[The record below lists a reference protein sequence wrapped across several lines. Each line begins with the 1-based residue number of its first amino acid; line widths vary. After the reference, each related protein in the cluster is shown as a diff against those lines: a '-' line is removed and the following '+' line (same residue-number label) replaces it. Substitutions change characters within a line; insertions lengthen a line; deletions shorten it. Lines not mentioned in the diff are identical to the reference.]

1 MPRLFQG
8 RGEFPGSRQPHF
20 DAERVVENEWLL
32 TLLPVKESGD
42 AVVLAGS
49 DAAAD
54 LKIRDHVRLLVVE
67 GLEEFFVVARR
78 EVLQRLVIESMG
90 PCHLV
95 ARELG
100 LQLGSLNERVHRF
113 CV

>member
-1 MPRLFQG
+1 M
-8 RGEFPGSRQPHF
+8 
-20 DAERVVENEWLL
+20 
-32 TLLPVKESGD
+32 
-42 AVVLAGS
+42 
-49 DAAAD
+49 
-54 LKIRDHVRLLVVE
+54 E
-67 GLEEFFVVARR
+67 GLEESFVVARR